1 MKPNYLTS
9 VLAHFEV
16 RGKVGGSVAATGNR
30 DDTSYLYLYSCVSA
44 NSGVYLSVRSAKSR
58 RESHLKN

>member
-16 RGKVGGSVAATGNR
+16 RGKVGGSVAATGNK

-44 NSGVYLSVRSAKSR
+44 NSGIYLSVHGSKYRQAL
-58 RESHLKN
+58 HLKN

>member
-30 DDTSYLYLYSCVSA
+30 DRTYTSNSCVSA